1 MIWRAWCLSMV
12 SIQPHQTSPNHIM
25 MTVQQTTANDTGA
38 HATGLNKPL
47 PARHG
52 ADMLEARQ
60 MASRLRLLI
69 KGNPEPDEASWQA
82 MGEALWR
89 GDKLA
94 DDLVA
99 WMHELG
105 MARAWGLFERA
116 MQSASALPPETPAPL
131 RRFIEATQGWPDWV
145 NAEELALGA
154 RALQSTG
161 LHGMMVLRDAGLM
174 AGYQASAINQTLIMT
189 GSLHKG
195 AQRRVAETTTWW
207 LACTEDGGMEPGAP
221 GFTMTLRVRVMHA
234 LVRHQL
240 LHGGQWDESKLGL
253 PVNQLDMQAT
263 YLAFSV
269 VQLVAL
275 KTTGA
280 WLTGRESQ
288 AVMHLWRYIGWLMGV
303 EPGLLS
309 DDEQQGRVALYQ
321 NVLSQAGADESS
333 VMLGRALMDEPLQ
346 RHYANLPGLRGR
358 LNKARHL
365 SLVRWFV
372 GTSGMRALGLPATL
386 PWYPLL
392 MMVPLALRTTMTHLL
407 PGGLAAGAKR
417 GRDVQRR
424 YLPVL
429 LGERPPQ
436 HLTGGS
442 PHHGKQAR

>member
-1 MIWRAWCLSMV
+1 MS
-12 SIQPHQTSPNHIM
+12 
-25 MTVQQTTANDTGA
+25 ANDKVQLAGA
-38 HATGLNKPL
+38 PHKPH
-47 PARHG
+47 PSRHG
-52 ADMLEARQ
+52 ADLPAARQ

-69 KGNPEPDEASWQA
+69 KGNPEPDEAAWQA
-82 MGEALWR
+82 MGDALWR

-116 MQSASALPPETPAPL
+116 LHAGAANSQDMPAPL

-145 NAEELALGA
+145 DADELALGA
-154 RALQSTG
+154 RVLQSTG

-207 LACTEDGGMEPGAP
+207 LACTDDGGMAPGGA

-240 LHGGQWDESKLGL
+240 LHGGKWDENKLGL

-269 VQLVAL
+269 VQIVAL
-275 KTTGA
+275 KTTGV
-280 WLTGRESQ
+280 WLSTRESQ

-309 DDEQQGRVALYQ
+309 DDEQQGRAALYQ

-358 LNKARHL
+358 MNKARHL

-392 MMVPLALRTTMTHLL
+392 MMVPLAMRTTLIHLL
-407 PGGLAAGAKR
+407 PGGLSAWAKR
-417 GRDVQRR
+417 GRDTQRR
-424 YLPVL
+424 YLQVL
-429 LGERPPQ
+429 LGARPPQ
-436 HLTGGS
+436 HLTGGA
-442 PHHGKQAR
+442 PQHEKQAR